1 MCRGDGDGRDGYGF
15 GVENAR
21 AEADGSPL
29 MLAEEGDLF
38 GRPAAFGPMAMTW
51 RGFCAEGEA
60 VDDRWKR
67 FASQPSLILKSRI

>member
-1 MCRGDGDGRDGYGF
+1 
-15 GVENAR
+15 
-21 AEADGSPL
+21 